1 MINLLRKLMVIL
13 LVFIL
18 LFTSGCWNRREMDT
32 LTVNSALGFDLI
44 TSDGKSKIL
53 LSVLTL
59 KPSPGASS
67 GGGSMGGDTGQQQ
80 TAPGQVISITG
91 DTTQDAV
98 RNWGQ
103 RSSRQL
109 FMGHT
114 VLFVIG
120 ESAAKKGIGW
130 VIDFGTRNRDIPE
143 RAMVVVCEGMAR
155 DFLQAQSE
163 FEPLLSTE
171 VSNILN
177 QDKNYASKSQAINI
191 IQVMY
196 DLLTPG
202 RDPSLPFLRTITPPE
217 KGSAVRQTPQTT
229 EGKDN
234 SEGEQ
239 PQQKVPNLDGVAVF
253 QGENLAGRLNE
264 LETQGMLFI
273 IGKALGG
280 IIPVAFDST
289 EKNTSFLFRDVN
301 TKVKPLVKK
310 DEIIFQVEIK
320 GTGEL
325 IGAAPETIDITKESD
340 IKKMENMINQ
350 EVEHRCRS
358 AVIKAQELRSDVFGF
373 GDKIH
378 RTQPEVWREI
388 ENRWEEIFPYVEVDI
403 TADFSVEHSGLI
415 DKSLEIR

>member
-67 GGGSMGGDTGQQQ
+67 GGGSMEGDTGQQQ

-91 DTTQDAV
+91 DTIQDAV

-171 VSNILN
+171 VFNILN
-177 QDKNYASKSQAINI
+177 QDKNYTSKSQAINI

-202 RDPSLPFLRTITPPE
+202 SDPSLPFLRTITPPE
-217 KGSAVRQTPQTT
+217 KGSAI
-229 EGKDN
+229 
-234 SEGEQ
+234 
-239 PQQKVPNLDGVAVF
+239 
-253 QGENLAGRLNE
+253 
-264 LETQGMLFI
+264 LETPFGCGNIFNAQVLEPLLADGKPCYIVDAEHLPERDYTGGEVVKYISMLKKHGLQLLPDQLSVLQI
-273 IGKALGG
+273 VQTLRKEKSDVETALG
-280 IIPVAFDST
+280 
-289 EKNTSFLFRDVN
+289 
-301 TKVKPLVKK
+301 
-310 DEIIFQVEIK
+310 
-320 GTGEL
+320 
-325 IGAAPETIDITKESD
+325 
-340 IKKMENMINQ
+340 
-350 EVEHRCRS
+350 
-358 AVIKAQELRSDVFGF
+358 
-373 GDKIH
+373 
-378 RTQPEVWREI
+378 
-388 ENRWEEIFPYVEVDI
+388 
-403 TADFSVEHSGLI
+403 
-415 DKSLEIR
+415 